1 MPTILDLKYFVL
13 NRAGAHARQFRLT
26 EANDNQV
33 SPMRKTLQP
42 SEWERP
48 KGYANGIATSA
59 GETIYT
65 AGMVGWDAQG
75 KFPGRDFVKQVRATL
90 ENIVRVLEEAGAG
103 PEHLVRM
110 TWYITDK
117 QAYLDNL
124 AGVGA
129 AYREVIG
136 KNFPTMAVV
145 QVVALMEDDAMVE
158 IEAIAVK

>member
-1 MPTILDLKYFVL
+1 MH
-13 NRAGAHARQFRLT
+13 R
-26 EANDNQV
+26 
-33 SPMRKTLQP
+33 TLQP
-42 SEWERP
+42 AAWARP
-48 KGYANGIATSA
+48 KGYANGIATSG

-65 AGMVGWDAQG
+65 AGMIGWDAEG
-75 KFPGRDFVKQVRATL
+75 KFPGRDFVRQVRATL
-90 ENIVRVLEEAGAG
+90 ENIVTVLREADAG

-124 AGVGA
+124 DGVGA

-136 KNFPTMAVV
+136 RNFPTMAVV
-145 QVVALMEDDAMVE
+145 QVLALMEDEAMVE

>member
-1 MPTILDLKYFVL
+1 MHT
-13 NRAGAHARQFRLT
+13 
-26 EANDNQV
+26 
-33 SPMRKTLQP
+33 TLQP
-42 SEWERP
+42 AEWARP
-48 KGYANGIATSA
+48 KGYANGIATSG

-65 AGMVGWDAQG
+65 AGMVGWDAEG
-75 KFPGRDFVKQVRATL
+75 HFPGGDFVKQVRQTL
-90 ENIVRVLEEAGAG
+90 ENIVSVLREANAG

-129 AYREVIG
+129 AYRDVIG
-136 KNFPTMAVV
+136 KNYPAMAVV
-145 QVVALMEDDAMVE
+145 QVVALMEDEAMVE

>member
-1 MPTILDLKYFVL
+1 M
-13 NRAGAHARQFRLT
+13 H
-26 EANDNQV
+26 
-33 SPMRKTLQP
+33 KTLQP
-42 SEWERP
+42 ASWARP
-48 KGYANGIATSA
+48 KGYANGIATSG

-65 AGMVGWDAQG
+65 AGMVGWDAKG
-75 KFPGRDFVKQVRATL
+75 KFPGRDFVKQVRQTL
-90 ENIVRVLEEAGAG
+90 ENIVAVLQEANAG

-136 KNFPTMAVV
+136 KNYPAMAVV
-145 QVVALMEDDAMVE
+145 QVVALMEDEAMVE

>member
-1 MPTILDLKYFVL
+1 M
-13 NRAGAHARQFRLT
+13 H
-26 EANDNQV
+26 
-33 SPMRKTLQP
+33 KTLQP
-42 SEWERP
+42 AAWARP
-48 KGYANGIATSA
+48 KGYANGIATSG

-65 AGMVGWDAQG
+65 AGMIGWDAEG
-75 KFPGRDFVKQVRATL
+75 HFPGRDFVKQVRQTL
-90 ENIVRVLEEAGAG
+90 ENIVCVLRESDAG

-124 AGVGA
+124 AGVGE

-136 KNFPTMAVV
+136 KNYPAMAVV
-145 QVVALMEDDAMVE
+145 QVVALMEDEAMVE